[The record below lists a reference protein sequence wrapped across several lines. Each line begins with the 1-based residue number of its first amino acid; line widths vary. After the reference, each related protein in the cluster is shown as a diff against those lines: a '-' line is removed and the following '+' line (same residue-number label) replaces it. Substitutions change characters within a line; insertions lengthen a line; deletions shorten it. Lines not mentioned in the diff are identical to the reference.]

1 MQGREIEKPI
11 YSINMKDYKKSEK
24 FCLFG
29 TAIASVNKN
38 GQIQTEVM
46 TGQESFKVKPFRDA
60 NCWAIIPEG
69 IETIQK
75 GDQISI
81 FPLSQDKNID
91 F

>member
-1 MQGREIEKPI
+1 M
-11 YSINMKDYKKSEK
+11 SDYKKSEK

-29 TAIASVNKN
+29 KAIANVDKN

-60 NCWAIIPEG
+60 NCWAMIPEG
-69 IETIQK
+69 IESIRK
-75 GDQISI
+75 GEQIKI
-81 FPLSQDKNID
+81 FPLSQDRNIV